1 MRMSTIL
8 IVSAGAL
15 AMTACTT
22 TGNVE
27 RGAVKG
33 AAIGAVAGAI
43 LGNNSRGGDAEEGAE
58 LGAVVGAIAGGALGA
73 RQDRIEG
80 EGTRLREGPAG
91 RELYYDERAGRYYF
105 FDESRGRTYWQNG
118 ELRG

>member
-1 MRMSTIL
+1 MRTLSVLIAST
-8 IVSAGAL
+8 GAL

-27 RGAVKG
+27 RGAVRG
-33 AAIGAVAGAI
+33 AAVGAVAGAV

-73 RQDRIEG
+73 RQDRQQG
-80 EGTRLREGPAG
+80 EGTRLRQGPGG
-91 RELYYDERAGRYYF
+91 RDLYYDQSAGRYYY
-105 FDESRGRTYWQNG
+105 FDETRGRTYWQNG